1 MAKGNTGNTKEFV
14 QCLAFAHFALNPINW
29 NNTRPLAPNEFA
41 LYKQHQEKFYQMFLP
56 VSDRRALGINNIN
69 LLSYRKHLGK
79 SFPFRRTINDFR
91 TKYNKKNNKIT
102 ANSTVQKVYDV
113 ALTLYDS
120 QVIGQNWTNYE
131 FLDQTDSFTMTVK
144 DGALNKLKDVFGL
157 SFKLD
162 MLASFDI
169 FVVNKH
175 KKAQILND
183 INTHIVNADETTI
196 LRNYCLNRHT
206 YRTILNRYFYSTS
219 NTRAMVPV
227 SLKLPDTIDQKKYIN
242 IIGTQRVKK
251 EISDYIDP
259 YTKFMVLALS
269 STPAEL
275 KSLIQNLIKIEYGQF
290 KVSPKVLTWE
300 LPVTFRYKIAAQKV
314 FGRDAEPLSDINY
327 KIVFL
332 SQGYGAGWNG
342 FVRVG
347 HQGPPWTGGGGVSTF
362 EHFYE
367 QYSEYSTVIR
377 KLVNMRMRAFKYVL
391 TGKETGNVDTKGF
404 SSKLKQLYMRASAE
418 LVTKKI
424 LYTVKQSKNLQAFFA
439 LYDEENSRQQSI
451 IAYQVCLIN
460 LVRKQVSPSIKITDE
475 FASFT
480 MKDMIPNPNKKG
492 PKDKDKIQIT
502 RPATKQ
508 ETDDRIEA
516 HYVHAQLAWFTFIG
530 GKSYQTYLKQRIF
543 LTIYGVISKKGY
555 KIYDYSGELTKVKS
569 AITAELKNVPKAA
582 YDSAPHL
589 LLS

>member
-14 QCLAFAHFALNPINW
+14 QCLAFAHFASNPINW
-29 NNTRPLAPNEFA
+29 NNTRPLSPTDYA
-41 LYKQHQEKFYQMFLP
+41 LYKEHQEKFYQLFLP
-56 VSDRRALGINNIN
+56 INDRRTLGLGNLN
-69 LLSYRKHLGK
+69 LLSYRHNLGK
-79 SFPFRRTINDFR
+79 SFPFRKTINEFK
-91 TKYNKKNNKIT
+91 TKYSKKDNKIT

-120 QVIGQNWTNYE
+120 QVIGQNWSIYE

-144 DGALNKLKDVFGL
+144 DAALNRIKDVFGL

-162 MLASFDI
+162 MLASFDVFI
-169 FVVNKH
+169 VNKN
-175 KKAQILND
+175 KKTEILND
-183 INTHIVNADETTI
+183 INTNIINADDATI
-196 LRNYCLNRHT
+196 LKNYCLNRHT
-206 YRTILNRYFYSTS
+206 YRTILNRYFYSSS
-219 NTRAMVPV
+219 NTRSLVPV
-227 SLKLPDTIDQKKYIN
+227 SLKLPGTIEQKKYIN

-251 EISDYIDP
+251 EVSDYIDP

-269 STPAEL
+269 STPQQL
-275 KSLIQNLIKIEYGQF
+275 KSLIENLIKIEYGQF

-300 LPVTFRYKIAAQKV
+300 LPVTFRYKVAAQKV
-314 FGRDAEPLSDINY
+314 FGRDAEPMSDINY

-332 SQGYGAGWNG
+332 AQGYGAGWNG
-342 FVRVG
+342 FVQVG

-391 TGKETGNVDTKGF
+391 TGKETGNVDTKTF
-404 SSKLKQLYMRASAE
+404 SPKLKQLYTKATGE

-424 LYTVKQSKNLQAFFA
+424 LYTVKQSKNLKDFFA
-439 LYDEENSRQQSI
+439 LYDEENGRQQSH

-460 LVRKQVSPSIKITDE
+460 LVRKQISPSIKISDE

-555 KIYDYSGELTKVKS
+555 KIYDYSEGITTIKS
-569 AITAELKNVPKAA
+569 AITAELKNVPQAA